1 MNIQIFGRGKC
12 FDSKKAERFF
22 KERRI
27 KYQYIDLDRYG
38 MSRGELKSVVSAVG
52 LDALINE
59 KHKDAAVVS
68 AYAYEEDKLDALFD
82 EPGLIRTPVVRNG
95 RAATIG
101 HCPDVW
107 EKWIKSGD

>member
-1 MNIQIFGRGKC
+1 
-12 FDSKKAERFF
+12 
-22 KERRI
+22 
-27 KYQYIDLDRYG
+27 
-38 MSRGELKSVVSAVG
+38 MSRGELKSVASAVG

-95 RAATIG
+95 RAATLG
-101 HCPDVW
+101 CCPDVW